1 MPKNN
6 NQPITLYGKQYLGI
20 LQTVFAVKA
29 GFSAALAPL
38 QVLDGVSHNKKAFTV
53 KTNGTPVVIG
63 DYKTGKN
70 DVFGDGSGA
79 DNRFGKLTEVIYDDL
94 EVDYDYTLAI
104 REGIDRYTVNNGLEA
119 AIAERFKL
127 QSEAQVRKASKR
139 IGAFINTVAG
149 KTIALA
155 DLTEP
160 SILKVF
166 NGVAAY
172 YTDNEVDAPVTAYVR
187 QEVANA
193 IVDFAGTTAA
203 KGSSV
208 SVDEN
213 GVVRYKGFTIKPEPK
228 GYFAG
233 GAVINFVPNGII
245 LPFIGVN
252 TARTIE
258 SIAFDGVE
266 LQAAARGGQYVSD
279 DNKLAIVKVTGTIV

>member
-1 MPKNN
+1 MPNN
-6 NQPITLYGKQYLGI
+6 NQPIKLYGKQYLGI
-20 LQTVFAVKA
+20 LQTVFSVKA

-38 QVLDGVSHNKKAFTV
+38 QILDGVSHNKKAFSV

-63 DYKTGKN
+63 EYKTGAN

-79 DNRFGKLTEVIYDDL
+79 ENRFGQLTEVIYNDL

-104 REGIDRYTVNNGLEA
+104 REGIDRYTVNNGLDD

-139 IGAFINTVAG
+139 IGSYINQVAG

-155 DLTEP
+155 NLTEA
-160 SILKVF
+160 SIVKVF
-166 NGVAAY
+166 NDVAAY

-193 IVDFAGTTAA
+193 IVDFAGTTTS

-228 GYFAG
+228 GYFYG
-233 GAVINFVPNGII
+233 GALINFVPNGII
-245 LPFIGVN
+245 LPFIGIN

-258 SIAFDGVE
+258 STAFDGVE

>member
-1 MPKNN
+1 MPNN
-6 NQPITLYGKQYLGI
+6 NQPIKLYGKQYLGI
-20 LQTVFAVKA
+20 LQAVFLAKA

-38 QVLDGVSHNKKAFTV
+38 QILDGVSHNKKAFSV

-63 DYKTGKN
+63 EYKTGAN

-79 DNRFGKLTEVIYDDL
+79 ENRFGQLTEVIYNDL

-104 REGIDRYTVNNGLEA
+104 REGIDRYTINNSLDD

-139 IGAFINTVAG
+139 IGSYINQVAG
-149 KTIALA
+149 KTIALTN
-155 DLTEP
+155 LTEA
-160 SILKVF
+160 SIVKVF
-166 NGVAAY
+166 NEVAAY

-193 IVDFAGTTAA
+193 IVDFAGTTTS
-203 KGSSV
+203 KGSTV

-228 GYFAG
+228 GYFDG
-233 GAVINFVPNGII
+233 GALINFVPNGII
-245 LPFIGVN
+245 LPFIGIN

-258 SIAFDGVE
+258 STAFDGVE
-266 LQAAARGGQYVSD
+266 LQAAARGGQYMSD

>member
-1 MPKNN
+1 MPNN
-6 NQPITLYGKQYLGI
+6 NQPIKLYGKQYLGI
-20 LQTVFAVKA
+20 LQTVFSVKA

-38 QVLDGVSHNKKAFTV
+38 QILDGVSHNKKAFSV

-63 DYKTGKN
+63 EYKTGAN

-79 DNRFGKLTEVIYDDL
+79 ENRFGQLTEVIYNDL

-104 REGIDRYTVNNGLEA
+104 REGIDRYTINNSLDD

-139 IGAFINTVAG
+139 IGSYINQVAG
-149 KTIALA
+149 KTIALTN
-155 DLTEP
+155 LTEA
-160 SILKVF
+160 SIVKVF
-166 NGVAAY
+166 NEVAAY

-193 IVDFAGTTAA
+193 IVDFAGTTTS
-203 KGSSV
+203 KGSTV

-228 GYFAG
+228 GYFDG
-233 GAVINFVPNGII
+233 GALINFVPNGII
-245 LPFIGVN
+245 LPFIGIN

-258 SIAFDGVE
+258 STAFDGVE
-266 LQAAARGGQYVSD
+266 LQAAARGGQYMSD

>member
-1 MPKNN
+1 MPNN
-6 NQPITLYGKQYLGI
+6 NQPIKLYGKQYLGI
-20 LQTVFAVKA
+20 LQTVFSVKA

-38 QVLDGVSHNKKAFTV
+38 QILDGVSHNKKAFSV

-63 DYKTGKN
+63 EYKTGAN

-79 DNRFGKLTEVIYDDL
+79 ENRFGQLTEVIYNDI

-104 REGIDRYTVNNGLEA
+104 REGIDRYTVNNGLDD

-139 IGAFINTVAG
+139 IGSYINQVAG
-149 KTIALA
+149 KTIALT
-155 DLTEP
+155 DLTEA
-160 SILKVF
+160 SIVKVF
-166 NGVAAY
+166 NEVAAY

-193 IVDFAGTTAA
+193 IVDFAGTTTS
-203 KGSSV
+203 KGSTV

-228 GYFAG
+228 GYFDG
-233 GAVINFVPNGII
+233 GALINFVPNGII
-245 LPFIGVN
+245 LPFIGIN

-258 SIAFDGVE
+258 SVAFDGVE
-266 LQAAARGGQYVSD
+266 LQAAARGGQYVAD

>member
-1 MPKNN
+1 MPNN
-6 NQPITLYGKQYLGI
+6 NQPIKLYGKQYLGI
-20 LQTVFAVKA
+20 LQTVFSVKA

-38 QVLDGVSHNKKAFTV
+38 QILDGVSHNKKAFSV

-63 DYKTGKN
+63 EYKTGAN

-79 DNRFGKLTEVIYDDL
+79 ENRFGQLTEVIYNDL

-104 REGIDRYTVNNGLEA
+104 REGIDRYTVNKGLDD

-139 IGAFINTVAG
+139 IGSYINQVAG
-149 KTIALA
+149 KTIALTN
-155 DLTEP
+155 LTEA
-160 SILKVF
+160 SIVKVF
-166 NGVAAY
+166 NEVAAY

-193 IVDFAGTTAA
+193 IVDFAGTTTS
-203 KGSSV
+203 KGSTV

-228 GYFAG
+228 GYFDG
-233 GAVINFVPNGII
+233 GALINFVPNGII
-245 LPFIGVN
+245 LPFIGIN

-266 LQAAARGGQYVSD
+266 LQAAARGGQYVAD